1 MPKQRNKIRI
11 LFRYGVMTVFFV
23 IVAVFIVISLV
34 ITTTINRNAW
44 EKEANQQI
52 GRERVGEPERGSILA
67 ANGSI
72 LACNMLV
79 YDVKLDMQHPKM
91 TSNKLNL
98 PGLDSL
104 ADYLDVHYPRPADLR
119 CRPTR
124 RPNARGARGSAVS
137 SQSPKTSATGPWC
150 WHAALTS

>member
-52 GRERVGEPERGSILA
+52 G
-67 ANGSI
+67 
-72 LACNMLV
+72 
-79 YDVKLDMQHPKM
+79 
-91 TSNKLNL
+91 
-98 PGLDSL
+98 
-104 ADYLDVHYPRPADLR
+104 
-119 CRPTR
+119 
-124 RPNARGARGSAVS
+124 
-137 SQSPKTSATGPWC
+137 
-150 WHAALTS
+150 

>member
-44 EKEANQQI
+44 EKEANQQL
-52 GRERVGEPERGSILA
+52 GRERVVEPERGSILA

-119 CRPTR
+119 SLPPDSAAKCSWRARFR
-124 RPNARGARGSAVS
+124 REFS
-137 SQSPKTSATGPWC
+137 
-150 WHAALTS
+150 

>member
-52 GRERVGEPERGSILA
+52 GRERV
-67 ANGSI
+67 
-72 LACNMLV
+72 V
-79 YDVKLDMQHPKM
+79 
-91 TSNKLNL
+91 
-98 PGLDSL
+98 
-104 ADYLDVHYPRPADLR
+104 
-119 CRPTR
+119 
-124 RPNARGARGSAVS
+124 
-137 SQSPKTSATGPWC
+137 
-150 WHAALTS
+150 